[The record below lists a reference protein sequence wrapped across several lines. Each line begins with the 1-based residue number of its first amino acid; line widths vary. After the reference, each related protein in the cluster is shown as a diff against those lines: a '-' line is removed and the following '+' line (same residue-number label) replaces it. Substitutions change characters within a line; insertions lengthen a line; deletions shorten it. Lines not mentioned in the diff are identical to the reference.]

1 MKIAIVGGGFYGVY
15 LAYKLSQ
22 NKKLQIDLFEKNNTL
37 LNETAIKNQYRLHTG
52 YHYPR
57 SLETIYQTILGY
69 KKFKKEFKKFLY
81 FPKNNF
87 YLVHINSL
95 ISFNNYKKLF
105 KNLNFNFKVIN
116 KKQISK
122 YIKTNCIEGVLNTG
136 EGVILLEKLFNFLSK
151 EISKK
156 IKIHTLT
163 NISKID
169 EKNGKIY
176 SETLVFTGYD
186 FIINTTYTNPN
197 LGLDKDKFSI
207 KYELTGM
214 VGIKNPFKKPLGLTI
229 MDGNY
234 CSLYPKNKS
243 YSTISSVKYT
253 PIIKSSSY
261 NEILEGKK
269 LINEKTIINNIISDA
284 GKYIKLPQ
292 KFLELNLILSTKVK
306 LVEDKNDTRVSMIKQ
321 NNRLISILSGKLD
334 VVTVIY
340 NDIKKILFYR
350 KSYDDD

>member
-22 NKKLQIDLFEKNNTL
+22 NNKLQIDLFEKNNTI
-37 LNETAIKNQYRLHTG
+37 LNETAIRNQYRLHTG

-105 KNLNFNFKVIN
+105 KNLNLNFKEIN
-116 KKQISK
+116 KKQIST

-136 EGVILLEKLFNFLSK
+136 EGVILLEKLFYFFNK
-151 EISKK
+151 EILKK
-156 IKIHTLT
+156 IKIHKST

-169 EKNGKIY
+169 EKSGKVY
-176 SETLVFTGYD
+176 SETLIFTGYD
-186 FIINTTYTNPN
+186 YIINTTYTNPN
-197 LGLDKDKFSI
+197 LGLDQDKFAI

-234 CSLYPKNKS
+234 CSLYPKNKF
-243 YSTISSVKYT
+243 YSTISSVKFT
-253 PIIKSSSY
+253 PIIKSNSY
-261 NEILEGKK
+261 KEILKEKK
-269 LINEKTIINNIISDA
+269 LINEKTVIKNIINDA
-284 GKYIKLPQ
+284 RKYIRLPQ
-292 KFLELNLILSTKVK
+292 KFFELNLVTSTKVK
-306 LVEDKNDTRVSMIKQ
+306 LVADKNDTRISVIKQ
-321 NNRLISILSGKLD
+321 NNRLISILCGKLD
-334 VVTVIY
+334 AVTIIY
-340 NDIKKILFYR
+340 NDIKKILFCTNN
-350 KSYDDD
+350 YDDD